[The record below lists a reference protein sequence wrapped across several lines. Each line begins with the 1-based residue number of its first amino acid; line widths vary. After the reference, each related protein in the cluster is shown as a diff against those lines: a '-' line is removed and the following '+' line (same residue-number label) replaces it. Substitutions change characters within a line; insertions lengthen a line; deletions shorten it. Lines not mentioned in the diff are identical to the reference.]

1 MKPANSLWTLENK
14 NKKKSAGARSH
25 GYGRCW
31 ITWICLAAVRTVTVA
46 AVCTGTLSKGNHHS
60 LATIAGLFSFR
71 IIMNP
76 PRSSM
81 MYSVFTVIPL
91 ACGWCR

>member
-14 NKKKSAGARSH
+14 NKSAGARSH

-31 ITWICLAAVRTVTVA
+31 ITWICLAAVWSVTVA

-60 LATIAGLFSFR
+60 LAVIAGLFCFR
-71 IIMNP
+71 IITNL

-81 MYSVFTVIPL
+81 MYFVFTVIPL
-91 ACGWCR
+91 ACGWRR